1 VMSSL
6 GSVQTKQTH
15 FAQLL
20 ACNRLDKM
28 KKAPFGAFFVSDL

>member
-1 VMSSL
+1 
-6 GSVQTKQTH
+6 TKQTH

-28 KKAPFGAFFVSDL
+28 KKAPFGAFFYEHEPN